1 MRQNCYQ
8 VGSIASLPI
17 YLSHLPVSA
26 LAMGGGH
33 HHHERLQI
41 PDWKI
46 YQVGDHTPNLQQLQQ
61 RLAAKGLKDPWIRN
75 EVWRFDTRMHG
86 TFTSRKFAAIG
97 FRPRA
102 MIGGINLF
110 RASFVSYS
118 NKASLTFEPKA
129 YRTRLMIIL
138 QRVTFTS
145 YSKSYSFK
153 EHRL

>member
-1 MRQNCYQ
+1 
-8 VGSIASLPI
+8 
-17 YLSHLPVSA
+17 
-26 LAMGGGH
+26 MGGGH

-86 TFTSRKFAAIG
+86 THLSRKLASFG

-102 MIGGINLF
+102 MIGGTNRQYLPFTIYHLF
-110 RASFVSYS
+110 Y
-118 NKASLTFEPKA
+118 NNN
-129 YRTRLMIIL
+129 
-138 QRVTFTS
+138 
-145 YSKSYSFK
+145 
-153 EHRL
+153 

>member
-1 MRQNCYQ
+1 
-8 VGSIASLPI
+8 
-17 YLSHLPVSA
+17 
-26 LAMGGGH
+26 MGGGH

-86 TFTSRKFAAIG
+86 THLSRKLASFG

-102 MIGGINLF
+102 MIGGTNRQYLPFTICF
-110 RASFVSYS
+110 TIIIRAV
-118 NKASLTFEPKA
+118 T
-129 YRTRLMIIL
+129 RTRYVLL
-138 QRVTFTS
+138 ARALRKARSQ
-145 YSKSYSFK
+145 
-153 EHRL
+153 